1 MVLDSIGIM
10 VAVELVTHYK
20 LWQLALTATSCLVAQ
35 CSLHCSV
42 AFISHVD
49 DNNYDE
55 GLLT

>member
-1 MVLDSIGIM
+1 MVLDSIRIM

-20 LWQLALTATSCLVAQ
+20 LWQLTLTATSCLVAQ
-35 CSLHCSV
+35 CSV
-42 AFISHVD
+42 PFISHVD